1 MVFKFNATVIT
12 AGLIL
17 LLTGCASTEELKK
30 RYTDKFNQDVAQD
43 YKKMVEVYGAI
54 DSPLPKIVNYRAFN
68 SSLEECDA
76 NRWNFLN
83 QVGPE
88 IRGACFGALKAETI
102 LEIMKQTLNSTAF
115 SPQYE
120 MDVITRITSHDR
132 GQGSQSLTDFFANVS
147 VETEFASRD
156 SNFSIKGSGIK
167 KISDDRY
174 VTAFGMYAKA
184 YTVYELALKS
194 AFYQSVADA
203 IPRVSRN
210 LEEFRIASSSKK
222 AEPATNQ
229 SPPAANLKDAK
240 EKCTDLGF
248 KKDTEKFGECVL
260 KLSE

>member
-30 RYTDKFNQDVAQD
+30 RYTDKFYQDVAQD

-54 DSPLPKIVNYRAFN
+54 DSPLPKIVNYRARN

-76 NRWNFLN
+76 NNWTFTF
-83 QVGPE
+83 E
-88 IRGACFGALKAETI
+88 IRAACFAALKAETI

-132 GQGSQSLTDFFANVS
+132 RQGSQSLTDFFANVS

-156 SNFSIKGSGIK
+156 SNFSIKGNGIK

-174 VTAFGMYAKA
+174 VTKFGIQAKA

-194 AFYQSVADA
+194 AFFLSVADA